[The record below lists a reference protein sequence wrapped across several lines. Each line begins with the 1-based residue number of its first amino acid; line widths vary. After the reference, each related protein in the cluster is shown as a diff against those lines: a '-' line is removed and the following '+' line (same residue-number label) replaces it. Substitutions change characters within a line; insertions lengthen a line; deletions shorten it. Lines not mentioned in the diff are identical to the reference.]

1 MNLNARSDFKIVL
14 LGTLLYAAGSAIFYM
29 IPPFLAFV
37 GERLALD
44 AEQLGTLAAA
54 ESAAIALT
62 SLTGPLWITR
72 IDRRAA
78 IAFGALVC
86 IAGNMATAFA
96 GSFALLVAS
105 RIAVGLLGEGIVYT
119 ISYSVLGSA
128 RDTVRAFAV
137 ALTAA
142 VVYGAAVTAGTSV
155 LKTVFPVFGP
165 LAGLVAIAVLVVAC
179 IGAIGPRPVV
189 VATGPVSPI
198 RGMGLAGLALIAHA
212 VWFGAPGAFWT
223 FVEQV
228 AMDKGVAT
236 NAAEVAVS
244 VAELVGLAGTIAA
257 AGLGGRF
264 GKLRPIALAT
274 AIMILSA
281 IAYQQCSAI
290 VGLGVCLA
298 IFYSFWN
305 YGTVYQM
312 SFVSD
317 LDAAGRSAVVMPATE
332 VFGLSFGPYVTG
344 HLIVSNGDGAVPVVT
359 AIFALGGLILF
370 LICFAL
376 LRRRH
381 LATA

>member
-1 MNLNARSDFKIVL
+1 MPKSSGDLKVIL

-37 GERLALD
+37 GERHGLD
-44 AEQLGTLAAA
+44 AGQLGTLAAA
-54 ESAAIALT
+54 DSAAIAVT
-62 SLTGPLWITR
+62 SLFGPLWITR
-72 IDRRAA
+72 IDRRVA

-86 IAGNMATAFA
+86 IAGNLVTAFA
-96 GSFALLVAS
+96 DSFAVLVAS
-105 RIAVGLLGEGIVYT
+105 RIAVGLLGEGVVYT

-128 RDTVRAFAV
+128 HNTVRAFAV

-142 VVYGAAVTAGTSV
+142 VVYGAGVTAGSSV
-155 LKTVFPVFGP
+155 LKAVFPVFGP
-165 LAGLVAIAVLVVAC
+165 LAGLVAIAVFVLPFIGYIRRRPIVVTTE
-179 IGAIGPRPVV
+179 PRV
-189 VATGPVSPI
+189 PI
-198 RGMGLAGLALIAHA
+198 RSMGLVALALVAHGI
-212 VWFGAPGAFWT
+212 WFGAPGAFWT

-228 AMDKGVAT
+228 AMDKGIPT
-236 NAAEVAVS
+236 DAAEVAVS
-244 VAELVGLAGTIAA
+244 IAELVGLAGTIAA

-274 AIMILSA
+274 TIMILSA
-281 IAYQQCSAI
+281 IAYQQSI
-290 VGLGVCLA
+290 GILGLGVCLA

-317 LDAAGRSAVVMPATE
+317 LDIAGRSAVVMPATE

-344 HLIVSNGDGAVPVVT
+344 HLMVSYGDGAVPVTTV
-359 AIFALGGLILF
+359 AFALGGLLLF

-376 LRRRH
+376 LRRKQ